1 MRAGITLPTRF
12 RSLPYHQIQPQGWLA
27 RQLRIQADGLSGP
40 LDEFWPDI
48 QNERP
53 IGWMD

>member
-27 RQLRIQADGLSGP
+27 RQLRIQADGLSGQ
-40 LDEFWPDI
+40 I
-48 QNERP
+48 S
-53 IGWMD
+53 